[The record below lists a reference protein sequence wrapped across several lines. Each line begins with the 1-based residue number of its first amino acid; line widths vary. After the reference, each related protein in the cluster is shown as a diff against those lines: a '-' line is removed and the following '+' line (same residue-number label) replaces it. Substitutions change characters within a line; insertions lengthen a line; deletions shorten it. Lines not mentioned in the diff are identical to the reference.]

1 MAIEPGQ
8 TVIAIIAGLLGG
20 LLSALF
26 LPRQSR
32 PPSPPLLAPAST
44 TPEVEV
50 ELARQRGANLASL
63 LAEDA
68 RKTLPRRVIL
78 VRHGESE
85 GNADHTLYRNKPDNK
100 ICLTAQGEQ
109 QARVVGARIR
119 TIVGPGERVA
129 IITSPFER
137 TLHTMRCLIEGF
149 ESGSGQDG
157 GGSAAIIAEQAI
169 EPRVR
174 EQEFGNLQGDDFK
187 ALRLQQ
193 VRVGRFYYR
202 FPTGESGADVYGR
215 TKEWWD
221 STVLNLNLRPNVAPV
236 DTLVVVTHGLTMR
249 LILMQLFGWSPNTFH
264 TIWNAGNCDCYVLR
278 KDEGVPGR
286 SPFVLCRESGD
297 TPRSSRLLRV
307 RFADGSVRQ
316 LALDDYL
323 SLASPRGRQTEAAK
337 RMLAAQHGLDPST
350 IASIDF
356 YGPAIEVHE
365 GAELSDVVGVVV
377 DAGEHGLVP
386 TAATSE

>member
-1 MAIEPGQ
+1 MSEASRDDVRAVEGVEEGPDEPADSSHS
-8 TVIAIIAGLLGG
+8 TFIVDDE
-20 LLSALF
+20 F
-26 LPRQSR
+26 RY
-32 PPSPPLLAPAST
+32 PLLK
-44 TPEVEV
+44 
-50 ELARQRGANLASL
+50 G
-63 LAEDA
+63 
-68 RKTLPRRVIL
+68 
-78 VRHGESE
+78 
-85 GNADHTLYRNKPDNK
+85 
-100 ICLTAQGEQ
+100 
-109 QARVVGARIR
+109 
-119 TIVGPGERVA
+119 
-129 IITSPFER
+129 
-137 TLHTMRCLIEGF
+137 
-149 ESGSGQDG
+149 
-157 GGSAAIIAEQAI
+157 
-169 EPRVR
+169 
-174 EQEFGNLQGDDFK
+174 
-187 ALRLQQ
+187 
-193 VRVGRFYYR
+193 
-202 FPTGESGADVYGR
+202 
-215 TKEWWD
+215 
-221 STVLNLNLRPNVAPV
+221 TVLNLNLRPNVAPV

-337 RMLAAQHGLDPST
+337 RMLAAQHGLDPRT

-356 YGPAIEVHE
+356 YGPASQVHE

-377 DAGEHGLVP
+377 EAGEHGLVP